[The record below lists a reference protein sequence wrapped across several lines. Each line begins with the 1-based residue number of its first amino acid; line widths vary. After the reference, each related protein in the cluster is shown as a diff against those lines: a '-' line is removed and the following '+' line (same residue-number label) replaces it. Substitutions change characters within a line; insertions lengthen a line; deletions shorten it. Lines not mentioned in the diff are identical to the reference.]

1 MNKTVVFVTFSVLV
15 GLGIIGAVVLLLL
28 KPESMSEFTNLL
40 IIVLGL
46 ATTAAGTFYA
56 LGKQG
61 EKIEKIDAQTNGTN
75 RRLIEENV
83 RLTNVLI
90 ERGIDPNEPRG

>member
-61 EKIEKIDAQTNGTN
+61 EKIEKIDAQTNGAN

-83 RLTNVLI
+83 RLTNIIVEQGL
-90 ERGIDPNEPRG
+90 DPNGPKG